1 MKESQFDCLRFKL
14 LDELSRAHY
23 RFVSQHG
30 FKYSSIY
37 RILLRVIGRKYLRE
51 ALKLPPILI
60 PEYQTGETAV
70 HILTK
75 DSEVKFAIW
84 ALYSLMIQLPKRIPV
99 FLYGDGSLEK
109 NILTK

>member
-1 MKESQFDCLRFKL
+1 
-14 LDELSRAHY
+14 
-23 RFVSQHG
+23 
-30 FKYSSIY
+30 
-37 RILLRVIGRKYLRE
+37 LLRVIGRKYLRE